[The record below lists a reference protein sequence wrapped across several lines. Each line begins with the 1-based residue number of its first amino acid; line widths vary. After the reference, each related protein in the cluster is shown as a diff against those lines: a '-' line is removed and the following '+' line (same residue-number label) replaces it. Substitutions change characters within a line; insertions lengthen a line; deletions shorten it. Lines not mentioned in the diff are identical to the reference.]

1 MIWHVGREGG
11 CRRGDAGG
19 GGVPLL
25 GQAAWLF
32 LEGCCLLLTKLW
44 EVTYLK
50 EKPEF
55 WKNPKRSLVR
65 SGVLRQ

>member
-1 MIWHVGREGG
+1 M
-11 CRRGDAGG
+11 
-19 GGVPLL
+19 L

-32 LEGCCLLLTKLW
+32 LEGCCLLLAKLW

-65 SGVLRQ
+65 SGVLRQHVATHKRASCLLLWR